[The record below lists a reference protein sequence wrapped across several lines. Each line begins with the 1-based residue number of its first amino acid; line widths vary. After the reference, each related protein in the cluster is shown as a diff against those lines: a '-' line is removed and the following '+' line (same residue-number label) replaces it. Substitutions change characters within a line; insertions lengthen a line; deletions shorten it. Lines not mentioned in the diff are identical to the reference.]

1 VPGDHIF
8 GGVQFGPTL
17 QAPSMVPASKTTD
30 AVRTLRKGISPGL
43 DTGRRRRTEP
53 IGSVNGHK
61 VDFRG
66 AASIAA
72 EDVLFFEKK
81 NQTTFVCLAPRTLME
96 ATSGGEG
103 AGAKVFWFFFAKN
116 NTAFWSPDCPGPP
129 AWRAAA

>member
-1 VPGDHIF
+1 
-8 GGVQFGPTL
+8 
-17 QAPSMVPASKTTD
+17 MVPASKTTD
-30 AVRTLRKGISPGL
+30 AVRTLRKGISPGV

-53 IGSVNGHK
+53 IGSVSGHK

-81 NQTTFVCLAPRTLME
+81 NQITLVCFAPRTLME

-103 AGAKVFWFFFAKN
+103 AGAKVFWFFFSKKEHCFLV
-116 NTAFWSPDCPGPP
+116 TRLPW
-129 AWRAAA
+129 AAGVARGGLNHV